1 VGKGVCGTAVAENA
15 TQLVPD
21 VHLFPGHIAC
31 DCASNSEIV
40 VPIRKN
46 GEIIGVLDIDSPVKN
61 RFTEADKEG
70 LEAVTEA
77 ALVLSKA
84 AGIEVTDAAKG
95 ITTVM
100 NQMGVSA
107 SEAGGI
113 INSLA
118 AGSKNGAGD
127 VAYLQTAIEKC
138 GTSASTAG
146 LSYQ

>member
-1 VGKGVCGTAVAENA
+1 M
-15 TQLVPD
+15 
-21 VHLFPGHIAC
+21 
-31 DCASNSEIV
+31 
-40 VPIRKN
+40 
-46 GEIIGVLDIDSPVKN
+46 
-61 RFTEADKEG
+61 
-70 LEAVTEA
+70 EAVTEA

-138 GTSASTAG
+138 CTSASTAG